1 MILRAK
7 TKQLFQWDLTEQQ
20 SRNSKLNID
29 ELEKGVSV
37 LTSYPRRLVFELTN
51 TCNLNC
57 IMCGRNAADFHPTV
71 FQMDWFRYFEPL
83 FDTVEEVTLMGWG
96 EPTVHPYFSEM
107 LRILN
112 QHTVRKYFCTNGMR
126 LEELTPAIFENHVDL
141 IGVSVDGATTE
152 TNDRIRRGSDLLKIT
167 HSLEQIEQYKRT
179 NNLNYPYINFVFCAM
194 ASNLHELPDLVRLAA
209 HIGLQEVKVVFLT
222 VFDSVLLEES
232 LWDRM
237 DDVEAVF
244 AEASQ
249 IGEVLGVLLKLPHLP
264 GSDPAG
270 EQSHK
275 DCFVG
280 WRDFFVGSDGFVRPC
295 MSTAQKLF
303 PLDINMPF
311 MQMWNNPAIQKHR
324 KSVNREMGMS
334 LECKHCYQSS
344 HCNWNR
350 KESFIQIG
358 NQFSPEWK

>member
-7 TKQLFQWDLTEQQ
+7 TKQLFQWALTEQQ
-20 SRNSKLNID
+20 CANSQLNIE
-29 ELEKGVSV
+29 ELEKGAQV

-57 IMCGRNAADFHPTV
+57 IMCGRNAADFHPTA
-71 FQMDWFRYFEPL
+71 FQMDWFHYFEPL

-96 EPTVHPYFSEM
+96 EPTVHPHFTEM
-107 LRILN
+107 LQILN
-112 QHTVRKYFCTNGMR
+112 RHAVRKYFCTNGMR
-126 LEELTPAIFENHVDL
+126 LDQLTPAIFEHHVDL
-141 IGVSVDGATTE
+141 IGVSVDGATPE
-152 TNDRIRRGSDLLKIT
+152 TNNRIRRGSDLTKIAC
-167 HSLEQIEQYKRT
+167 SLEQIVQYKRE
-179 NNLNYPYINFVFCAM
+179 NGLGYPYINFVFCAM

-209 HIGLQEVKVVFLT
+209 QIGLQEVKVVFLT
-222 VFDSVLLEES
+222 VFDSILLEES
-232 LWDRM
+232 LWERM
-237 DDVEAVF
+237 DEVAAVF
-244 AEASQ
+244 TEASQ
-249 IGEVLGVLLKLPHLP
+249 IGEELGVSLKLPHLP
-264 GSDPAG
+264 RSDPAG
-270 EQSHK
+270 EQYHK

-303 PLDINMPF
+303 PLDIELPF
-311 MQMWNNPAIQKHR
+311 MQMWNDSALQEHR
-324 KSVNREMGMS
+324 RRVNCGQEMA

-358 NQFSPEWK
+358 NQFSPDWG